1 MYFHH
6 RKHLFY
12 SVLTVLALMGLFH
25 FFMGASLQQ
34 FVFILALLSGVT
46 LFGLGYYWRLEG
58 NQIIKY
64 ICFREVCR
72 IDIQQIQG
80 IEAIK
85 IKEFD
90 KVHFEIGKGPFEDK
104 YRFILKDGSTFTSLP
119 QCRNNQG
126 ITIGRYLHKIYKI
139 KLIEKEK
146 IKYFNA

>member
-6 RKHLFY
+6 RKQLFY
-12 SVLTVLALMGLFH
+12 SAMIVLTFMGLVH
-25 FFMGASLQQ
+25 LFMGVSVEQ
-34 FVFILALLSGVT
+34 FFFILALLSGVT
-46 LFGLGYYWRLEG
+46 LFGLGYYWRLEE
-58 NQIIKY
+58 NVIIKY

-72 IDIQQIQG
+72 IEILQIQT

-126 ITIGRYLHKIYKI
+126 ITIGRYLHNTYKI

-146 IKYFNA
+146 IKYFNT

>member
-12 SVLTVLALMGLFH
+12 SVLIVLALMGLFH
-25 FFMGASLQQ
+25 LFMGVSLQQ
-34 FVFILALLSGVT
+34 FVFILAFLSGVT
-46 LFGLGYYWRLEG
+46 LFGLSYYWRLEE
-58 NQIIKY
+58 NVIIKY

-72 IDIQQIQG
+72 IGIQQIQW

-85 IKEFD
+85 IKDFG
-90 KVHFEIGKGPFEDK
+90 KVHIEIGKGPFEDK
-104 YRFILKDGSTFTSLP
+104 YRFILKDGSTFTSLSP
-119 QCRNNQG
+119 CRNNQG
-126 ITIGRYLHKIYKI
+126 ITIGRYLHNTYKI